1 MKILYKS
8 ILWILLF
15 QVTTAQA
22 SKEEA
27 MQRLRTYYIEHID
40 KSYHQTSCV
49 GVFG

>member
-27 MQRLRTYYIEHID
+27 ID
-40 KSYHQTSCV
+40 RKSV
-49 GVFG
+49 V